1 MFDYVLAQRTIMFLT
16 ENNHIDKAVQKG
28 IMEKISGCVEHTEA
42 VRNDGSED
50 DCPGIIPMN
59 YSTE

>member
-16 ENNHIDKAVQKG
+16 ENNHIDKAVQK
-28 IMEKISGCVEHTEA
+28 EKISGCVEHTEA
-42 VRNDGSED
+42 VRNDCSED

-59 YSTE
+59 SCTE